1 MKRRICHVLHSLNT
15 GGAEVLACEFG
26 RRHHDEFD
34 VSYVCLDEAGNM
46 ASTMRDE
53 GFRVT
58 VFNRK
63 PGFDY
68 DLTKRLFKLFRDERI
83 AIVHAHQYAPFFYS
97 AVSRVILRNTPPI
110 LFTEHGRAFPDM
122 RRPKRCLANR
132 VLLKRNDRVVAVGKQ
147 VKQALIEFEEI
158 PEKRIDVIYNGVA
171 INRYSNPITT
181 EQRIAI
187 RTSLNTPPDAPV
199 VIQVA
204 RLHPLKDHI
213 TAIQTF
219 AKTVSKL
226 PNSKFWIV
234 GDGEEHEKITQEIQ
248 KLAIA
253 DNVRLLGNRADVE
266 VLMHAADAFLLT
278 SISEGIPLTVIEAM
292 FAGIP
297 CVCTNVGGLP
307 EIIKHGSNGLL
318 APARNPDA
326 LSTQLIEVLTNKD
339 RARSLGQTGKS
350 EAMLK
355 FSDQAMQDAYRDVY
369 HQMLSRTQ
377 VPVKVKR

>member
-1 MKRRICHVLHSLNT
+1 M
-15 GGAEVLACEFG
+15 
-26 RRHHDEFD
+26 
-34 VSYVCLDEAGNM
+34 
-46 ASTMRDE
+46 
-53 GFRVT
+53 
-58 VFNRK
+58 
-63 PGFDY
+63 
-68 DLTKRLFKLFRDERI
+68 
-83 AIVHAHQYAPFFYS
+83 
-97 AVSRVILRNTPPI
+97 
-110 LFTEHGRAFPDM
+110 
-122 RRPKRCLANR
+122 
-132 VLLKRNDRVVAVGKQ
+132 LKRNDRVVAVGKQ

-171 INRYSNPITT
+171 INRYSNPIST

-234 GDGEEHEKITQEIQ
+234 GDGEEHEKIIQEIQ